1 MPTLEVYLPAGH
13 APARKA
19 QLIARLTQATVD
31 SIGAPAEAVRILLSE
46 LPPHD
51 FGVGGVS
58 AMSDARHAGDPGR
71 VAVRAALLSIVAILI
86 AGRTPA
92 QKTALIAALSE
103 TGASVLDAPLDAAR
117 VMIKD
122 IPNTDFGIG
131 GQTAQSLGR

>member
-13 APARKA
+13 AEARKA
-19 QLIARLTQATVD
+19 QLIAGLTQATVD
-31 SIGAPAEAVRILLSE
+31 AISAPAESVRVLLSE

-51 FGVGGVS
+51 FGIGGSS
-58 AMSDARHAGDPGR
+58 AADRAGS
-71 VAVRAALLSIVAILI
+71 RASLLVIVAILI

-92 QKTALIAALSE
+92 QKTALIAMLSE
-103 TGASVLDAPLDAAR
+103 TSASVLDSPLDATR

-131 GQTAQSLGR
+131 GQTAKSLGR

>member
-13 APARKA
+13 AEARKA
-19 QLIARLTQATVD
+19 QLIAGLTQATVD
-31 SIGAPAEAVRILLSE
+31 AISAPAESVRVLLSE

-51 FGVGGVS
+51 FGIGGSS
-58 AMSDARHAGDPGR
+58 AADRAGS
-71 VAVRAALLSIVAILI
+71 RASLLVIVAILI

-92 QKTALIAALSE
+92 QKTALIATLSE
-103 TGASVLDAPLDAAR
+103 TSASVLDSPLDATR

-131 GQTAQSLGR
+131 GQTAKSLGR

>member
-19 QLIARLTQATVD
+19 QLIAGLTQATVD
-31 SIGAPAEAVRILLSE
+31 AIGAPAEAVRILLSE

-58 AMSDARHAGDPGR
+58 ASHSPGART
-71 VAVRAALLSIVAILI
+71 ALLSIVAILI

-92 QKTALIAALSE
+92 QKAALIAALSE
-103 TGASVLDAPLDAAR
+103 TGASLLDTPLAAAR

-131 GQTAQSLGR
+131 GQSAKSLGR

>member
-13 APARKA
+13 AEARKA
-19 QLIARLTQATVD
+19 QLIAGLTQATVD
-31 SIGAPAEAVRILLSE
+31 AISAPAESVRVLLSE

-51 FGVGGVS
+51 FGIGGSS
-58 AMSDARHAGDPGR
+58 AADRAGS
-71 VAVRAALLSIVAILI
+71 RASLLVIVAILI

-92 QKTALIAALSE
+92 QKTALIAMLSE
-103 TGASVLDAPLDAAR
+103 TSAAVLDSPLDATR

-131 GQTAQSLGR
+131 GQTAKSLGR